1 MPERYGCIFCRT
13 GSEMAVVNTL
23 RQVETGVE
31 AIVVTQKKLKSEK
44 GKVQE
49 VEQIM
54 LPGYVFFRTE
64 QEALPFLRY
73 PYVLRI
79 LHGTQD
85 DWALRGNDEKF
96 AQWVFKYDGVIG
108 ESKAYKVGDQVKIHS
123 GPLKDWEGH
132 IIKVD
137 RKRRTGQV
145 EAQLDGRIWR
155 IWLTF
160 DWLES

>member
-13 GSEMAVVNTL
+13 GSEAAVVQTL
-23 RQVETGVE
+23 HQAESGVE
-31 AIVVTQKKLKSEK
+31 ALVVMQKKLKSEK

-54 LPGYVFFRTE
+54 LPGYVFFKTE

-73 PYVLRI
+73 PYVLRV
-79 LHGTQD
+79 LHGSQE
-85 DWALRGNDEKF
+85 DWALRGSDEQF
-96 AQWVFKYDGVIG
+96 AKWVFQYNGVIG
-108 ESKAYKVGDQVKIHS
+108 ESKVYKMGDQVKIHS
-123 GPLKDWEGH
+123 GPLKDWEGQ
-132 IIKVD
+132 IVKID

-145 EAQLDGRIWR
+145 EVKLDNRVWR